1 MPAAPLPKFGG
12 KRNITFLCQCH
23 AMVCARYTRRTRHTH
38 THWFQMVS
46 ALLHAKGSLRGR
58 FCLVLADSNGRR
70 QTKWISSWLAWLKTR
85 GYIAMAT
92 GATNKHQQVSLAADA
107 AIKTQKWA
115 GGRGRG
121 HVIAVGWTW
130 IRKLDG
136 SFMTSTLRYS
146 TIVFVLFM
154 RPQQAF
160 LRFAPKCT
168 ADFVSSFFEH
178 PSNWHGWACCGKH
191 VLTLFVVEM
200 MTMITVP
207 HLSTK

>member
-23 AMVCARYTRRTRHTH
+23 AMVCARYTRRTKHTL
-38 THWFQMVS
+38 VS

-92 GATNKHQQVSLAADA
+92 GATNKHQQVNLAADA

-146 TIVFVLFM
+146 TTVFVLFM